1 MPMQVEVTV
10 VFNEGKV
17 ALRIMSGHRAG
28 EFIHNGT
35 DVQYF
40 NSTEQAIKWATDI
53 GYEVIESPKTDV
65 INEIAAATGIEV
77 IDVEMEDIDPFD
89 LNGIPFPSSVS
100 HMFPKEVT
108 DMIKSV
114 YNESEDVDDSDGVYQ
129 KSSHPKGLTVKE
141 LKAILATWPE
151 VDENGDDTKVYISTD
166 GDTDSTVH
174 SVWPTSVRLND
185 NDEPVYHLGLD
196 ATDD

>member
-1 MPMQVEVTV
+1 MPIQV
-10 VFNEGKV
+10 KV
-17 ALRIMSGHRAG
+17 EQHNGRIALKIVSGYRAG
-28 EFIHNGT
+28 QFIGSA
-35 DVQYF
+35 DGSVPSYYQ
-40 NSTEQAIKWATDI
+40 SEESAIKWATNI

-65 INEIAAATGIEV
+65 IKEIAAATGIEV
-77 IDVEMEDIDPFD
+77 IDVKMDELDPFD

-100 HMFPKEVT
+100 HQFPKEVT

-114 YNESEDVDDSDGVYQ
+114 YNESENDDDSDGVYK

-174 SVWPTSVRLND
+174 SVWPTDVRLND
-185 NDEPVYHLGLD
+185 NDKPVYHLGLD